1 MLPLRQLPAIDTL
14 LRDPDLAAT
23 ITGLGL
29 AQTKAQLRQ
38 MQQGWRTAG
47 AAPDWAASVG
57 GYVDALAGRVEQAD
71 YVPVFNM
78 TGTLIHTNLGRAP
91 ISPAVLANTHAKAA
105 ANLTLEFDLAT
116 GRRGS
121 RDRPVTDRLAALT
134 GAEAATVVN
143 NNAAAVLLVLNTFAQ
158 NKAVPVSRGEL
169 VEIGGSFRLPE
180 LMQRANCVLREVG
193 TTNRTRIAD
202 YANAIDADTGLL
214 MKIHPSN
221 FYIGGFTESVGNRA
235 LAALGQEQGVPF
247 CVDLG
252 SGTLVDLADYGLPHE
267 PMPQAALQQGANLVT
282 FSADKLLGGTQA
294 GLIVGD
300 AQLIAAL
307 NANPLKRALR
317 CDKLTL
323 VALAETLKLYEDPE
337 RLRETLPLLADMT
350 RPTAELT
357 TRAERC
363 AQLLQPKLPQFHVS
377 VADSTCEIGSGA
389 LPDQQ
394 IPSVAVR
401 ITHAEDRA
409 LRDLHHALRQL
420 RPAVVG
426 RINAGAV
433 MLDTRSVADW
443 EALLETLSGLPTNGD
458 AATS

>member
-1 MLPLRQLPAIDTL
+1 MLALRQLPAIDTL
-14 LRDPDLAAT
+14 LRDPELAPT
-23 ITGLGL
+23 IDALGL
-29 AQTKAQLRQ
+29 AQTKSQLRALQ
-38 MQQGWRTAG
+38 TGWRGDG
-47 AAPDWAASVG
+47 AAPDWAATAT
-57 GYVDALAGRVEQAD
+57 GYASALADQVERAD
-71 YVPVFNM
+71 YVAVFNM

-91 ISPAVLANTHAKAA
+91 ISPEVLANTHAKAA
-105 ANLTLEFDLAT
+105 ANLTLEFDLT
-116 GRRGS
+116 SGRRGS
-121 RDRPVTDRLAALT
+121 RDRPVTQRLAALT
-134 GAEAATVVN
+134 GAQAATVVN
-143 NNAAAVLLVLNTFAQ
+143 NNAAAVLLVLNTFAL
-158 NKAVPVSRGEL
+158 NKEVPVSRGEL

-180 LMQRANCVLREVG
+180 LMLRANCVLREVG
-193 TTNRTRIAD
+193 TTNRTRIND
-202 YANAIDADTGLL
+202 YAQAVSDNTGLI

-221 FYIGGFTESVGNRA
+221 FYIGGFTEAVGNRE
-235 LAALGQEQGVPF
+235 LAELGKKHSLPF

-252 SGTLVDLADYGLPHE
+252 SGTLVDLASFGLPHE

-300 AQLIAAL
+300 ADLIAQL

-323 VALAETLKLYEDPE
+323 VALAETLKLYEEPE
-337 RLRETLPLLADMT
+337 RLRETLPLLSVMT
-350 RPTAELT
+350 RPHEILQE
-357 TRAERC
+357 RADSC
-363 AQLLQPKLPQFHVS
+363 VAVLQPKLPHFHVS
-377 VADSTCEIGSGA
+377 ACESTCEIGSGA

-409 LRDLHHALRQL
+409 LRELHQALRQL

-426 RINAGAV
+426 RINSGAL

-443 EALLETLSGLPTNGD
+443 EALLNTLSNLERL
-458 AATS
+458 A

>member
-1 MLPLRQLPAIDTL
+1 MLSLRQLPAIDTL
-14 LRDPDLAAT
+14 LRDPELAAT

-29 AQTKAQLRQ
+29 AQTKTQLRQ
-38 MQQGWRTAG
+38 MQQDWRAAG
-47 AAPDWAASVG
+47 AAPDWAASAA
-57 GYVDALAGRVEQAD
+57 GYVAALSKRVAQAD
-71 YVPVFNM
+71 YLPVFNM

-91 ISPAVLANTHAKAA
+91 ISRDVLTNTHNKAA
-105 ANLTLEFDLAT
+105 ANLTLEFDLAS

-134 GAEAATVVN
+134 GAQAATVVN

-158 NKAVPVSRGEL
+158 NKTVPVSRGEL

-221 FYIGGFTESVGNRA
+221 FYIGGFTESVGNRE
-235 LAALGQEQGVPF
+235 LAQLGQERGVPF

-300 AQLIAAL
+300 APLIAEL

-337 RLRETLPLLADMT
+337 RLRERLPLLINMT
-350 RPTAELT
+350 RSIEELT
-357 TRAERC
+357 QRATRC
-363 AQLLQPKLPQFHVS
+363 VQLLQPKLPQFQVS

-394 IPSVAVR
+394 IPSIAVR
-401 ITHAEDRA
+401 ISHPEDRA
-409 LRDLHHALRQL
+409 LRELHQALRSL

-426 RINAGAV
+426 RINAATLL
-433 MLDTRSVADW
+433 LDTRSVEDW
-443 EALLETLSGLPTNGD
+443 EALLTTLAELSFDP
-458 AATS
+458 ATKTQ